1 MLTEIWLEVF
11 GWRMWLREA
20 GESHMS
26 CTELMQ
32 VKLLVCDDDDDEEEE
47 EEEDR
52 KRRRRTKIM
61 MNLL

>member
-1 MLTEIWLEVF
+1 
-11 GWRMWLREA
+11 MWLREA

-32 VKLLVCDDDDDEEEE
+32 VKLLVCDDDDDDE